1 MAEERRNS
9 LVPFFVMWTGQAF
22 SLFGSQLVQFALIWW
37 LTRET
42 GSATVLAVASLVG
55 LLPQVF
61 LGPLAGTLVD
71 RWNRRMTMMAADGA
85 VALATLGL
93 IYLFWTGQA
102 QVWQVYLI
110 MFVRSLAGSFHW
122 PAMSASTSLMVPEK
136 HLSRVQGLN
145 QALNGA
151 MNIVSAPLGAVLLG
165 LLPMAGV
172 LSIDVLTALI
182 AILSLA
188 FIHVPQ
194 PAATSESSEADLP
207 QPSFWA
213 ELRLGFRYVWGW
225 PGLLLILLMATV
237 LNLLLNPGFSLV
249 PLLVTEH
256 FQGGALQLGWLESAL
271 GVGIVIGGLVL
282 SVWGG
287 FRRRIV
293 TSLSGMLVLGAGVL
307 LLGLTPASLFIMAV
321 AAHLII
327 GLTIP
332 MINGPLQAVVQVVV
346 APEIQGR
353 VFSLMG
359 SLAMAMTPLGLIVA
373 GPLADVIGIRTWY
386 LIAGT
391 GTLIMGAAG
400 FLVPAIMNVEQNG
413 HQPTAAQGPLLPADE
428 TAGVTAADGL
438 PG

>member
-1 MAEERRNS
+1 MAEERHNS
-9 LVPFFVMWTGQAF
+9 LVPFFVMWSGQAF

-71 RWNRRMTMMAADGA
+71 RWNRRLTMMAADGA

-93 IYLFWTGQA
+93 IYLFWTDQT

-151 MNIVSAPLGAVLLG
+151 MNIVAAPLGAVLLG

-188 FIHVPQ
+188 FIRVPQ
-194 PAATSESSEADLP
+194 PPATGESSEAESP
-207 QPSFWA
+207 KPSFWA

-271 GVGIVIGGLVL
+271 GVGIVVGGLVL
-282 SVWGG
+282 GVWGG

-293 TSLSGMLVLGAGVL
+293 TSLGGMLVLGAGVL
-307 LLGLTPASLFIMAV
+307 LLGLAPASLFIMAV
-321 AAHLII
+321 AAHFII

-332 MINGPLQAVVQVVV
+332 LINGPLQAVVQAAV

-386 LIAGT
+386 LIAGL

-400 FLVPAIMNVEQNG
+400 FLVPAVMNVEQNG
-413 HQPTAAQGPLLPADE
+413 HQPTAAQGPLLPAE
-428 TAGVTAADGL
+428 EKAGVTAADGL